1 MVGAED
7 AVGEPAQCLIL
18 HVVWPHRVLDPET
31 VDVEEVDAY
40 RDGAP
45 VASLPGEQRGD
56 ETVRT
61 LIAAGIVPVG
71 APRDRQAG
79 APPGAEEASGDV
91 GVGIRGVPLGGE
103 LADEIRYDGW
113 PHPEAAG
120 DLFAEKPRARS
131 SRTLWIVC
139 SSITG
144 IL

>member
-1 MVGAED
+1 
-7 AVGEPAQCLIL
+7 
-18 HVVWPHRVLDPET
+18 VVWPHRVLDPET
-31 VDVEEVDAY
+31 VDVEEVDAH

-45 VASLPGEQRGD
+45 VGSPAGEQRGD

-71 APRDRQAG
+71 VSRDRQAG

-120 DLFAEKPRARS
+120 DLFRREAPCAKLTNALDRLLVDHQDLVADRADGVVRPRA
-131 SRTLWIVC
+131 
-139 SSITG
+139 
-144 IL
+144 